1 MQKVTQEQLQSYTK
15 VLNSVADEATAQYK
29 TQLKAY
35 AQTLGDFSTWDDETK
50 RAMQDY
56 AAEQMRENG
65 RIFCN
70 ANVSS
75 AKKFAT
81 DVLNAD
87 LPKNYGADIDYI
99 PAESAKKSAHYW
111 AKTHLFSKN
120 ANLDSFIDGCSSKL
134 ERNVAH
140 AADIYTAN
148 TAIQKNKGAKK
159 YMKFAR
165 VPKGATCPFCIMLA
179 SRGFVYASAASA
191 GELGQYHDK
200 CDCRILAGYEGLQV
214 ENYDYEGMAE
224 RYGQCR
230 ATIWDS
236 LPDQLE
242 WLKSKQGLEYTEK
255 YGSQGKAWNRYTTE
269 CILEEM
275 DTRDRQWLFDGT
287 LPVIEF
293 EDEKLK
299 KLKEKQYPHEIN
311 TAKRLRENGIK
322 CKFIW
327 DEVNKGARTISYADL
342 DNGYEL
348 KTLKEAASQN
358 TLNNYLKGA
367 SHKKENVKAVIFDNV
382 DNINLNDDELIYLLD
397 KTKAFKRGK
406 IYIINKL
413 GELVK
418 IKRAL

>member
-1 MQKVTQEQLQSYTK
+1 MQKVTQEQLQNYTK

-99 PAESAKKSAHYW
+99 PVASAKKSAHYW
-111 AKTHLFSKN
+111 ATTHLFSKN
-120 ANLDSFIDGCSSKL
+120 ADLDSFIDGCSSKL

-148 TAIQKNKGAKK
+148 TAIQKNKGTKK

-230 ATIWDS
+230 ASIWDS
-236 LPDQLE
+236 LPDQLK
-242 WLKSKQGLEYTEK
+242 WLKSKQGLEYIEK
-255 YGSQGKAWNRYTTE
+255 YGSQGKAWNHYTTKR
-269 CILEEM
+269 ILEEM

-287 LPVIEF
+287 LPEIDYKRLRKDLTDDEKDAIDWLSNQGICIVVRF
-293 EDEKLK
+293 EDPQAKKNIDFEINGKLYEHKNVTNLSSVSNQIGRSREKFYTLGINEMK
-299 KLKEKQYPHEIN
+299 HVLTLNNRTISEEEIIRKLKEKVKDNEEI
-311 TAKRLRENGIK
+311 LVVLSE
-322 CKFIW
+322 
-327 DEVNKGARTISYADL
+327 DECL
-342 DNGYEL
+342 
-348 KTLKEAASQN
+348 
-358 TLNNYLKGA
+358 
-367 SHKKENVKAVIFDNV
+367 
-382 DNINLNDDELIYLLD
+382 
-397 KTKAFKRGK
+397 
-406 IYIINKL
+406 
-413 GELVK
+413 K
-418 IKRAL
+418 IKK